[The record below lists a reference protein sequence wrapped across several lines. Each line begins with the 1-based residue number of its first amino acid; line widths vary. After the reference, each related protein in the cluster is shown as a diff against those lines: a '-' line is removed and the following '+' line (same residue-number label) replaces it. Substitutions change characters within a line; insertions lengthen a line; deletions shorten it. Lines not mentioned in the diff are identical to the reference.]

1 MRRRKFIT
9 LVGGTIVWPLV
20 ARAEQPEHV
29 RHIAVLMNIPEGDSE
44 PQSRIVIFRRSLE
57 DLGWTEGRNRRIDY
71 HWAGGDADR
80 TGTYA
85 VEAVNQTPD
94 VILSHS
100 GPMLW
105 ALRQATRTIPV
116 VFVQVVDPVGQGFV
130 ESLARPGG
138 NITGF
143 THFEPTMGGKWLEML
158 KEIAPK
164 IARVGLLYNPESASR
179 GGAGSGIYLQS
190 FETVASALGVI
201 PTASP
206 IRDDA
211 EIERTIVTFAR
222 EPTAACSCHRTSST
236 LFIATGSS
244 LSRRSTV
251 HP

>member
-105 ALRQATRTIPV
+105 ALRQATRRWCSYRSWT
-116 VFVQVVDPVGQGFV
+116 Q
-130 ESLARPGG
+130 S
-138 NITGF
+138 
-143 THFEPTMGGKWLEML
+143 
-158 KEIAPK
+158 
-164 IARVGLLYNPESASR
+164 ARV
-179 GGAGSGIYLQS
+179 
-190 FETVASALGVI
+190 
-201 PTASP
+201 
-206 IRDDA
+206 
-211 EIERTIVTFAR
+211 
-222 EPTAACSCHRTSST
+222 
-236 LFIATGSS
+236 
-244 LSRRSTV
+244 LSRVWRDQVATS
-251 HP
+251 PDSLISNRQWAENG